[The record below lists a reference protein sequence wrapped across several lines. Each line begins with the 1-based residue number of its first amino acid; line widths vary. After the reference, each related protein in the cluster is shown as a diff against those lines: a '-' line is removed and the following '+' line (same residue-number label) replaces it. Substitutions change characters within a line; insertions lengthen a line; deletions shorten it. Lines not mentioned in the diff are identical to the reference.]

1 MTKRIFDIIFSLFG
15 IVITFPIWILA
26 VFLIKKDSSGPI
38 FYIAKRIGKGGVPF
52 RMYKFRTMVNNADKI
67 GGPSTPGDDIRLT
80 KTGKF
85 LKRFQIDELPQL
97 INILKGDMSFVGP
110 RPEVKMYVDMMT
122 EEEKNVILSVKPG
135 ITDYASLW
143 NFSEW
148 KVLSGSMDPER
159 DYLEK
164 IRPKKIR
171 LQIKY
176 VKERNFWIDIKIIL
190 KTILKIF
197 Q

>member
-67 GGPSTPGDDIRLT
+67 GGPSTAGDDIRLT

-148 KVLSGSMDPER
+148 KILSGSMDPER

>member
-26 VFLIKKDSSGPI
+26 VFLIKKDSPGPV

>member
-1 MTKRIFDIIFSLFG
+1 
-15 IVITFPIWILA
+15 
-26 VFLIKKDSSGPI
+26 
-38 FYIAKRIGKGGVPF
+38 
-52 RMYKFRTMVNNADKI
+52 
-67 GGPSTPGDDIRLT
+67 
-80 KTGKF
+80 
-85 LKRFQIDELPQL
+85 
-97 INILKGDMSFVGP
+97 
-110 RPEVKMYVDMMT
+110 
-122 EEEKNVILSVKPG
+122 G

-148 KVLSGSMDPER
+148 KILSGSMDPER

>member
-26 VFLIKKDSSGPI
+26 VFLIKKDSPGPI

-67 GGPSTPGDDIRLT
+67 GGPSTAGDDIRLT

-148 KVLSGSMDPER
+148 KILSGSMDPER

>member
-1 MTKRIFDIIFSLFG
+1 
-15 IVITFPIWILA
+15 ITFPIWILA

-67 GGPSTPGDDIRLT
+67 GGPSTAGDDIRLT

>member
-67 GGPSTPGDDIRLT
+67 GGPSTAGDDIRLT

-110 RPEVKMYVDMMT
+110 RPEVKMYVD
-122 EEEKNVILSVKPG
+122 I
-135 ITDYASLW
+135 
-143 NFSEW
+143 
-148 KVLSGSMDPER
+148 
-159 DYLEK
+159 
-164 IRPKKIR
+164 
-171 LQIKY
+171 
-176 VKERNFWIDIKIIL
+176 
-190 KTILKIF
+190 
-197 Q
+197 

>member
-67 GGPSTPGDDIRLT
+67 GGPSTAGDDIRLT